1 MEDNLDPTA
10 TSESSDTDLLND
22 EEVDTTPP
30 KEAEPPK
37 SEDLVDPDE
46 EEEEE
51 EETPEPEKEEE
62 EEENPEEE
70 NKIIRPS
77 WNELKAKYPGI
88 EKNKELR
95 EVYFREKAFS
105 DIYSNVDEAKDAS
118 EKARILEFFDSS
130 LSDGTPDALL
140 SNLNPQAL
148 EGFAE
153 KILPSL
159 RTANKDLFIKATAPV
174 LIDIVNNINESAI
187 AKGDKNLETSV
198 LNVCKWLFGDF
209 KIPSRV
215 GNVTSPEIEKEK
227 RSLQETR
234 EKLISTQRMDF
245 TSRVEKSIG
254 KQLDKLVREGLETDN
269 PFLTDTIVEKTL
281 SRVRDT
287 ITSDKEFL
295 SKLSIIYKQAEKSG
309 YPSEYAAR
317 VISAYLGRAKGIAL
331 KARAEIKSTALGKQS
346 TKPNGVNTTRKVVRT
361 EKGNG
366 EVGKSKTGEVDMR
379 STRAISDLD
388 ILNRP

>member
-1 MEDNLDPTA
+1 VEDNLDPTA

-51 EETPEPEKEEE
+51 EETPPKEEE

-70 NKIIRPS
+70 NKITRPS

-366 EVGKSKTGEVDMR
+366 EVGKSNTGKVDMR

>member
-1 MEDNLDPTA
+1 VEDNLDNTA
-10 TSESSDTDLLND
+10 TSESSDADLLND
-22 EEVDTTPP
+22 EGVAAPP
-30 KEAEPPK
+30 EEAEPPK
-37 SEDLVDPDE
+37 SEDLVDPDDVE
-46 EEEEE
+46 EEEEVEEKPEEPEEPEE
-51 EETPEPEKEEE
+51 EET
-62 EEENPEEE
+62 EE
-70 NKIIRPS
+70 NKITRPS
-77 WNELKAKYPGI
+77 WNELKSKYPGI

-105 DIYSNVDEAKDAS
+105 ELYSNLDEAKDAS

-174 LIDIVNNINESAI
+174 LIDIVNNINESAL

-209 KIPSRV
+209 KIPARV
-215 GNVTSPEIEKEK
+215 GNVASSPEIEKEK
-227 RSLQETR
+227 KSLQETR
-234 EKLISTQRMDF
+234 EKLIATQRQDF
-245 TSRVEKSIG
+245 TTRIEKSIG
-254 KQLDKLVREGLETDN
+254 RQLDKIVREGLETDN

-287 ITSDKEFL
+287 ITSDKDFL

-317 VISAYLGRAKGIAL
+317 VISSYLGRAKGIAL
-331 KARAEIKSTALGKQS
+331 KARAEIKATALGKQS
-346 TKPNGVNTTRKVVRT
+346 TKASGDKTRKVVRT

-366 EVGKSKTGEVDMR
+366 EVGKKTGNKVDLR

-388 ILNRP
+388 ILNQS

>member
-1 MEDNLDPTA
+1 MEDNLDPT
-10 TSESSDTDLLND
+10 TSPETSDTDLLND

-30 KEAEPPK
+30 EEAEPPK

-46 EEEEE
+46 EVEEEE
-51 EETPEPEKEEE
+51 EEKPEPEEEDLE
-62 EEENPEEE
+62 DPEEE
-70 NKIIRPS
+70 NKITRPS

-105 DIYSNVDEAKDAS
+105 ELYSNLDEAKDAS
-118 EKARILEFFDSS
+118 EKARVLEFFDSA
-130 LSDGTPDALL
+130 LADGTPDALIN
-140 SNLNPQAL
+140 NLNPQAL

-159 RTANKDLFIKATAPV
+159 RTANKDLFIKATAPF
-174 LIDIVNNINESAI
+174 LIDIVNNINESAVS
-187 AKGDKNLETSV
+187 KGDKNLETSV

-209 KIPSRV
+209 KIPARV
-215 GNVTSPEIEKEK
+215 GNITSPEIEKEK

-234 EKLISTQRMDF
+234 EQLISTQRRDF
-245 TSRVEKSIG
+245 TARVEKSIG
-254 KQLDKLVREGLETDN
+254 KQLDKIVREGLETEN

-281 SRVRDT
+281 NKVKET
-287 ITSDKEFL
+287 ITNDREFL
-295 SKLSIIYKQAEKSG
+295 SKISIIYKQAEKSG

-317 VISAYLGRAKGIAL
+317 VISSYLGRAKGIAL
-331 KARAEIKSTALGKQS
+331 KARAEIKATALGKQS
-346 TKPNGVNTTRKVVRT
+346 TKKAGVENKRVVRT

-366 EVGKSKTGEVDMR
+366 EVSKNSGKVDLR

-388 ILNRP
+388 ILNQS